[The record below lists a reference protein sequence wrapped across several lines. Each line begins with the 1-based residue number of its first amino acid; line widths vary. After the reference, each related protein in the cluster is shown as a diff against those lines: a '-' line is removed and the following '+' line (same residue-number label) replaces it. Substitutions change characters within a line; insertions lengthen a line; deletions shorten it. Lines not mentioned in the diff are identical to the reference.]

1 MLYSCKEK
9 KATNEKQ
16 LALVKKDCQNKEA
29 CQIEVTRDFFG
40 NSECP
45 GTDDADM
52 NLWLIY
58 SCNDGGSDK
67 TTSHKPKCKSGTGT
81 GTDACASN
89 DVEQGEMTQV
99 DIPGCG
105 GWVNIDC
112 NGGCINIIK
121 VLKGMVSP
129 FETCLSFGRIKTL
142 NK

>member
-16 LALVKKDCQNKEA
+16 LALVKKHCRNKDA

-67 TTSHKPKCKSGTGT
+67 TTSHKPKCDGSDDTTTTTTTLVPPKPPTTGKCDQFAV
-81 GTDACASN
+81 GKMIQMDL
-89 DVEQGEMTQV
+89 
-99 DIPGCG
+99 PGCG
-105 GWVNIDC
+105 GSADIVCTD
-112 NGGCINIIK
+112 GCINVHK
-121 VLKGMVSP
+121 VTPTQPPL
-129 FETCLSFGRIKTL
+129 FID
-142 NK
+142 